1 VKVPL
6 EQVVRAH
13 TINVAYMMG
22 MDDQIGSLEV
32 VKPADLIVLEKNLFD
47 MPPEE
52 IHKVNVLYSMMNGK
66 LVHEANTLRF
76 LQFLNV
82 EFDSHRSL
90 Q

>member
-1 VKVPL
+1 MDNLLK
-6 EQVVRAH
+6 AH
-13 TINVAYMMG
+13 I
-22 MDDQIGSLEV
+22 
-32 VKPADLIVLEKNLFD
+32 
-47 MPPEE
+47 
-52 IHKVNVLYSMMNGK
+52 YSMMNGK